1 MQQIATVSANTIPA
15 SAATG
20 YVSDLDTPLLMFS
33 ERDIWTLRDAAEGV
47 LITGGIGSGKS
58 SGSGATLFKSY
69 LRAGFGGIV
78 CCANIDEVERWRG
91 YCEETGRLQSLIV
104 IDKSLTERF
113 NFLEYQMTVGRG
125 SVFEAVRVLL
135 DILNAAE
142 GRIEEGGDGKDQFWQ
157 QTLKEILGKTLAPLW
172 AAYGRITLPEI
183 MRFILDRPKSEKD
196 LGDDAWQET
205 SFWAQTIARVAD
217 NPTHEPYRDDIKPVV
232 DYWTNTLMTGDA
244 RTTGNIIQT
253 LTARLD
259 PFTSGDL
266 RRLFTTTTTVV
277 PEMTFEGAVI
287 VLDLSAHEWGEEGI
301 LAQHIFKTMWQR
313 AIQRRPK
320 TATARP
326 CFLAAD
332 ECQYFLAAADQQFQS
347 TSRACRALTVYLTQN
362 LPGVYAKIGGN
373 RAQDVADA
381 LLGNLATKFFHAQ
394 PDPRTA
400 EWAANMIGKAV
411 VWREN
416 VGENE
421 SINSGKGGNSSSSGG
436 GMGQKGQVSS
446 GSSWQIGRGQ
456 GTSRGA
462 SQTVDY
468 RLQPSHFSTLLK
480 GGGPERMSEAVIFQ
494 AGRVFAY
501 TGSTWTPALF
511 RQG

>member
-1 MQQIATVSANTIPA
+1 MQQIATMPNGVGD
-15 SAATG
+15 AATG

-58 SGSGATLFKSY
+58 SGSGAAIFKSY
-69 LRAGFGGIV
+69 LSAGFGGLV
-78 CCANIDEVERWRG
+78 CCANIDEVDRWRV
-91 YCEETGRLQSLIV
+91 YCADTGRSQSLIV
-104 IDKSLTERF
+104 VDKSLDQRF
-113 NFLEYQMTVGRG
+113 NFLDYQMTVGRG
-125 SVFEAVRVLL
+125 SVFEAVRVLI

-142 GRIEEGGDGKDQFWQ
+142 GRVESSSDGKDQFWQ
-157 QTLKEILGKTLAPLW
+157 QTLKEILGKTLSPLW
-172 AAYGRITLPEI
+172 AAYGRITLSEM
-183 MRFILDRPKSEKD
+183 MRFIMDRPKTKED
-196 LGDDAWQET
+196 LASAAWRET
-205 SFWAQTIARVAD
+205 SFWSQTVERIAD
-217 NPTHEPYRDDIKPVV
+217 NPTHEFDRADMLPIM
-232 DYWTNTLMTGDA
+232 DYWTKILPNGDP

-259 PFTSGDL
+259 PFTNGDL

-277 PEMTFEGAVI
+277 PELTFEGAVI
-287 VLDLSAHEWGEEGI
+287 VLNLSAHEWGEEGI
-301 LAQHIFKTMWQR
+301 LCQHIFKTMWQR

-320 TATARP
+320 TPDARP
-326 CFLAAD
+326 CFIAAD
-332 ECQYFLAAADQQFQS
+332 ECQYFLAASDQSFQS

-373 RAQDVADA
+373 QAQNVADA
-381 LLGNLATKFFHAQ
+381 LLGNLATKIFHAQ

-400 EWAANMIGKAV
+400 EWAASMIGKAV
-411 VWREN
+411 IWREN

-421 SINSGKGGNSSSSGG
+421 SVNTGSGGNTSSSSGG
-436 GMGQKGQVSS
+436 GGKAQTSS
-446 GSSWQIGRGQ
+446 GSSWQRGQAQ

-468 RLQPSHFSTLLK
+468 RLQPSHFSTLRK
-480 GGGPERMSEAVIFQ
+480 GGGADHMTEAVIFQ
-494 AGRVFAY
+494 AGRVFSY